1 MEPSSHWCSHWFSS
15 QQPGELTRVLTH
27 MAGLKFCCWNCL
39 LAGGPMLQIQKRIT
53 QVLLPARPSM
63 VCPSMVSASVCLS
76 VCLSGSGSML
86 ATVSRNVCLHG
97 VCVSTVI
104 CICVAPFFKTG
115 RLHALLHS
123 GHSWQALTLQAA
135 HLHQHVSSAWPRAR
149 SEPSL
154 AFRTWDGH
162 AVGGTDTRPAA

>member
-1 MEPSSHWCSHWFSS
+1 MQPLV
-15 QQPGELTRVLTH
+15 QQSAARRADTSAHTYGRS
-27 MAGLKFCCWNCL
+27 K
-39 LAGGPMLQIQKRIT
+39 
-53 QVLLPARPSM
+53 VLLLELPAGWRSDAADTEENHTGIAA
-63 VCPSMVSASVCLS
+63 CPPIHGLSIHGQCICLS